1 MTCHN
6 IFLAS
11 KTLRKLYREYYRYMY
26 LMLIL
31 DLVDNI
37 DNILLLYSWCNIINL
52 GITKYPNLHA

>member
-31 DLVDNI
+31 DLVDNNFI
-37 DNILLLYSWCNIINL
+37 VSSYGECLSH
-52 GITKYPNLHA
+52 LHELVHQFF

>member
-31 DLVDNI
+31 DLVDNCLKKKT
-37 DNILLLYSWCNIINL
+37 DS
-52 GITKYPNLHA
+52 LHSHPRKQTVQQG